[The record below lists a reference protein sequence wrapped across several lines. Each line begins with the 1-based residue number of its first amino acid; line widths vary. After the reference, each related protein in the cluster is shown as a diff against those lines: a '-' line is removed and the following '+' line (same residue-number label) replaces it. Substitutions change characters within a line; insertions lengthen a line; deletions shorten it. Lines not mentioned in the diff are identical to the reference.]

1 MLRHYEVLK
10 HSSSTALHRDQHS
23 STSQLSL
30 YHRHSTHSR
39 FLWFLLCLPES
50 KHIMQ
55 TCYLWP
61 LFVTVL
67 SLCNFSLCGKTLH
80 LSLNYATGKFC
91 VFVSYMKEMKV
102 NTDEITAK
110 SLNICKPSLAQEG
123 SRFECVSLTSL
134 FLHFFSSFLLHW
146 TNRTNCH
153 WEHMSDIKPS
163 SFSDLGTALIWLLQE
178 TSKHIFEPVASDSL
192 CWFKEWTQ
200 FSATPTK
207 TAEMPFPCVLQGG
220 CFIFLQA
227 QL

>member
-1 MLRHYEVLK
+1 M
-10 HSSSTALHRDQHS
+10 
-23 STSQLSL
+23 TS
-30 YHRHSTHSR
+30 
-39 FLWFLLCLPES
+39 
-50 KHIMQ
+50 
-55 TCYLWP
+55 
-61 LFVTVL
+61 VTVL
-67 SLCNFSLCGKTLH
+67 SLCNFSLCGKTQH
-80 LSLNYATGKFC
+80 LSLNYATGRFC

-192 CWFKEWTQ
+192 CWFKEWTHSFLLLRQ
-200 FSATPTK
+200 KQQKCLFPVCYKVGVLFSFRLSCNSGDSVCFGIRYGNWFRLRRSPHWHEGSENKPETK
-207 TAEMPFPCVLQGG
+207 ERMWR
-220 CFIFLQA
+220 
-227 QL
+227 

>member
-1 MLRHYEVLK
+1 
-10 HSSSTALHRDQHS
+10 
-23 STSQLSL
+23 
-30 YHRHSTHSR
+30 
-39 FLWFLLCLPES
+39 
-50 KHIMQ
+50 
-55 TCYLWP
+55 
-61 LFVTVL
+61 
-67 SLCNFSLCGKTLH
+67 
-80 LSLNYATGKFC
+80 
-91 VFVSYMKEMKV
+91 MKEMKV

-192 CWFKEWTQ
+192 CWFKEWTP

-207 TAEMPFPCVLQGG
+207 NSRNAFSLCVTRWVFYFPSGSAVARVTVCALAYGMETGLDWGGPNTDTRAEKINPKQKKGCEGKALKYHLLHQQLLVTPKNVITSVNEPLCVIT
-220 CFIFLQA
+220 CC
-227 QL
+227 